1 MQAVKVYG
9 LRRCSTCVK
18 ATKWLDSRGVD
29 YTFID
34 YRDEPVAQDVLSTWA
49 SALGWKALIN
59 RASTSWRALSDEQ
72 KEASTD
78 TQRLALIAEHPTL
91 VKRPVLVRDGAV
103 DVGFSEA
110 RYAEIF
116 E

>member
-9 LRRCSTCVK
+9 LKRCSTCVK
-18 ATKWLDSRGVD
+18 ARKWLDKRAID

-34 YRDEPVAQDVLSTWA
+34 YRDEPVAPDTVLTWA
-49 SALGWKALIN
+49 STLGWKALIN

-72 KEASTD
+72 KEVSTD
-78 TQRLALIAEHPTL
+78 AQWLALIAEHPTL
-91 VKRPVLVRDGAV
+91 VKRPVLVHEGNV

-110 RYAEIF
+110 RYVEIF
-116 E
+116 G

>member
-18 ATKWLDSRGVD
+18 ARKWLDNKAVD
-29 YTFID
+29 YVFID
-34 YRDEPVAQDVLSTWA
+34 YRDEPVAPDVLSTWA
-49 SALGWKALIN
+49 DTLGWKTLIN
-59 RASTSWRALSDEQ
+59 RASTSWRSLSDEQ

-78 TQRLALIAEHPTL
+78 AQWLALIHEHPTL
-91 VKRPVLVRDGAV
+91 VKRPVLVRDGTV

-110 RYAEIF
+110 RYAEYF
-116 E
+116 G